1 MGAFLA
7 LLWDDLEPQARCE
20 ADALKSRVAGAGW
33 ATAYQGPG
41 VQVWLRGV
49 ARLEIRATD
58 RALVIGTCLRRGD
71 TQTYR
76 PVGAGP
82 DLAPAAIAS
91 KFCRDAWGAYV
102 VLGDGRWVF
111 RDPSG
116 GLDCLTWEMG
126 RVRLVTS
133 DAGWPPPG
141 LHPPRCALDWR
152 VIADWCVDSSRGAT
166 RAGLFGVEVVGPGSL
181 LVGAGGESSQH
192 LVWRPSRFIGAAP
205 AAPSEISEGLRHAV
219 AMAVEGLAQGHE
231 RLLHELSGGLDSAV
245 VAAAG
250 VERGLASRIAAC
262 LNYFGDRPEG
272 DERVHAKA
280 VAERLGL
287 TLQCVGKPIQPL
299 TEADFDVAA
308 KGLRPGFATI
318 DPVRDR
324 DTAVRLSAAG
334 ATGLV
339 TGHGGDAVFFQM
351 PNLAIAADRR
361 REAGLLGLTG
371 GFLED
376 IARLTRRPTWD
387 VLRAAFAKDESHASY
402 RPPTLG
408 HTDADTSAWIDP
420 WTADCAAA
428 PPAKRLQ
435 VRALHRAHLAMGW
448 SHRGLEADVI
458 HPLLSQPVMEFCLGL
473 SATELTRGGRD
484 RVVARDAYRGR
495 LPDLVIDRRSK
506 GDLTA
511 HYGRVIAASLGFL
524 RPLLLEGC
532 LVEAG
537 LLDRRRLEA
546 TLTPEQLMLERVN
559 SEILVAAVIE
569 SWVRWWQTRVPD
581 APQGQRRV

>member
-7 LLWDDLEPQARCE
+7 LLWDDQDPQAGCE
-20 ADALKSRVAGAGW
+20 AEALKSRVTGAGW
-33 ATAYQGPG
+33 TTAHKGRAA
-41 VQVWLRGV
+41 QVWLRG
-49 ARLEIRATD
+49 AGRLEIQEAE
-58 RALVIGTCLRRGD
+58 RALVVGACLRRGE

-76 PVGAGP
+76 PREATP

-91 KFCRDAWGAYV
+91 TFCRDAWGAYV
-102 VLGDGRWVF
+102 VLLDGRWVF

-116 GLDCLTWEMG
+116 GLDCLTWEVG

-141 LHPPRCALDWR
+141 LQPPRCALDWR
-152 VIADWCVDSSRGAT
+152 VIAGWCQDSSRGAT
-166 RAGLFGVEVVGPGSL
+166 QAGLAGVVVVEPGSL
-181 LVGAGGESSQH
+181 LEWAGGGPSQH
-192 LVWRPSRFIGAAP
+192 LIWRPSRFVGVAP
-205 AAPSEISEGLRHAV
+205 ASPGEIGEGLRHAV
-219 AMAVEGLAQGHE
+219 GVAVDGLAKGHE
-231 RLLHELSGGLDSAV
+231 RLLQELSGGLDSAV

-250 VERGLASRIAAC
+250 VERGLAPRIGAS

-272 DERVHAKA
+272 DERLHAKA
-280 VAERLGL
+280 VADQLGL
-287 TLQCVGKPIQPL
+287 TLRCVGKPLLPL
-299 TEADFDVAA
+299 TEADFEVAA

-324 DTAVRLSAAG
+324 DTAARLRAAG

-361 REAGLLGLTG
+361 REAGLRGLTG

-376 IARLTRRPTWD
+376 IARLTRRPIWE
-387 VLRAAFAKDESHASY
+387 VLRAAFAKDEKGAGY

-408 HTDADTSAWIDP
+408 RAHSETYAWIDP
-420 WTADCAAA
+420 WTADCSAA

-473 SATELTRGGRD
+473 TTTQLTQGGRD
-484 RVVARDAYRGR
+484 RVVAREAYRGR

-537 LLDRRRLEA
+537 LLDRRKLEA
-546 TLTPEQLMLERVN
+546 TLTPEQLMLTRAN

-581 APQGQRRV
+581 APQGQRRL

>member
-7 LLWDDLEPQARCE
+7 LLWDERDPQAGCE
-20 ADALKSRVAGAGW
+20 AEALKSRVASAGW
-33 ATAYQGPG
+33 TTAYKGPAAQVCRRGPG
-41 VQVWLRGV
+41 
-49 ARLEIRATD
+49 RLEVRASG
-58 RALVIGTCLRRGD
+58 RALVIGTCLRRGE

-76 PVGAGP
+76 PADAAP
-82 DLAPAAIAS
+82 DLPPATIAS
-91 KFCRDAWGAYV
+91 TFCRDAWGAYV
-102 VLGDGRWVF
+102 ALLDGRWVF

-116 GLDCLTWEMG
+116 GLDCLSWEVG

-152 VIADWCVDSSRGAT
+152 VIAGWCEDSSRGAT
-166 RAGLFGVEVVGPGSL
+166 QAGLAGIEVVGPGSL
-181 LVGAGGESSQH
+181 LEWADGGPKQQ
-192 LVWRPSRFIGAAP
+192 LIWRPSRFIGGAP
-205 AAPSEISEGLRHAV
+205 ASPDEIGEGLRHA
-219 AMAVEGLAQGHE
+219 AGLAVAGLAGGHD
-231 RLLHELSGGLDSAV
+231 LLLQELSGGLDSAV

-250 VERGLASRIAAC
+250 VARGLAPRICAG

-272 DERVHAKA
+272 DERLYAKA

-287 TLQCVGKPIQPL
+287 TLRCVAKPLLPL
-299 TEADFDVAA
+299 TEADFDAAA
-308 KGLRPGFATI
+308 KGLRPGFAAI

-324 DTAVRLSAAG
+324 DTALRLKAAG
-334 ATGLV
+334 ATGLL

-361 REAGLLGLTG
+361 REAGLRGLTG

-376 IARLTRRPTWD
+376 VARLTRRPAWKA
-387 VLRAAFAKDESHASY
+387 LRAAFEKDEPHAGY

-408 HTDADTSAWIDP
+408 RADAGAWVDP

-473 SATELTRGGRD
+473 TTTQLTRGGRD
-484 RVVARDAYRGR
+484 RVVAREAYRGH

-532 LVEAG
+532 LVAAG
-537 LLDRRRLEA
+537 LLDRRKLEA
-546 TLTPEQLMLERVN
+546 TLTPERLMLERAN
-559 SEILVAAVIE
+559 SEILVATVIE
-569 SWVRWWQTRVPD
+569 SWVRWWQTRAPD
-581 APQGQRRV
+581 APLGQRRV

>member
-7 LLWDDLEPQARCE
+7 LLWDDQDPQADCE
-20 ADALKSRVAGAGW
+20 AAALKARVTSGGW
-33 ATAYQGPG
+33 TTAYKGRAA
-41 VQVWLRGV
+41 QVWLRG
-49 ARLEIRATD
+49 ARSLEIQVAG
-58 RALVIGTCLRRGD
+58 RALVIGTCLRRGE

-76 PVGAGP
+76 PADAAP
-82 DLAPAAIAS
+82 DRAPATIAS
-91 KFCRDAWGAYV
+91 TFCRDAWGAYV
-102 VLGDGRWVF
+102 VLLDSRWVF

-152 VIADWCVDSSRGAT
+152 VIAGWCADSSQGAT
-166 RAGLFGVEVVGPGSL
+166 QVGLAGIEVVGPGSL
-181 LVGAGGESSQH
+181 LEWGRGEPARH
-192 LVWRPSRFIGAAP
+192 LVWRPSRLIGAGP
-205 AAPSEISEGLRHAV
+205 ASPDEVGDGLRHAV
-219 AMAVEGLAQGHE
+219 GTAVEGLTQSHE
-231 RLLHELSGGLDSAV
+231 RILQELSGGLDSAV
-245 VAAAG
+245 VAAAV
-250 VERGLASRIAAC
+250 VERGFAHRIGAS
-262 LNYFGDRPEG
+262 LNYFGDRLEG
-272 DERVHAKA
+272 DERLHAKA

-287 TLQCVGKPIQPL
+287 TLHCVGKPLLPL

-308 KGLRPGFATI
+308 KGLRPGFAAI

-324 DTAVRLSAAG
+324 DTAARLRAAC

-371 GFLED
+371 GVLED

-387 VLRAAFAKDESHASY
+387 VLRAALAKDESHAGY

-408 HTDADTSAWIDP
+408 HADADTSAWIDP

-448 SHRGLEADVI
+448 SHRGLEADII

-473 SATELTRGGRD
+473 TTTQLTRGGRD
-484 RVVARDAYRGR
+484 RVVAREAYRGR

-532 LVEAG
+532 LAEAG
-537 LLDRRRLEA
+537 LLDRRKLEA
-546 TLTPEQLMLERVN
+546 TLTPEQLMLDRAN
-559 SEILVAAVIE
+559 SEILVATVIE

-581 APQGQRRV
+581 APQGQRRL